1 MTLRRA
7 RVFAAV
13 ALAWAAVAACGSDP
27 SGPLITDAPSAGEAD
42 YTYVIPEG
50 TADRL
55 EAGELVEIIPAQLDV
70 KVGEVIRVVN
80 EDDEGHFVGIFYV
93 GAGETVTQRFA
104 SPGEYVGQCSVHP
117 SGQLTL
123 TISE

>member
-1 MTLRRA
+1 MAPRRA
-7 RVFAAV
+7 HLIAV
-13 ALAWAAVAACGSDP
+13 VVLAWAVAAACGSDP
-27 SGPLITDAPSAGEAD
+27 TGPLITDAPSAAEAD
-42 YTYVIPEG
+42 YAYVIPDG
-50 TADRL
+50 TAERL

-93 GAGETVTQRFA
+93 GAGETATQRFA